1 MGSLWTDAMLEGRGD
16 NFDGVST
23 DRLKLGVTGRN
34 APEVSWGPAH
44 APAGCGGHGLAA
56 NAKARIWGGGG
67 WSRAQGRRP
76 CGRCDSCRVT
86 DTRGELVTSENSTD

>member
-67 WSRAQGRRP
+67 VVQGSRSQALRP
-76 CGRCDSCRVT
+76 M
-86 DTRGELVTSENSTD
+86 